1 MMQNNKKSPLP
12 LFRLTALAM
21 SLCAAQGSVYAMQA
35 LDEQDMRAVE
45 GQDGIMLDT
54 AYDSINIDRL
64 YWEDKVGMVD
74 GSDTALRAYAD
85 GVSITGNN
93 LGTTYKVNAGSDAA
107 TGKAGVDLSIVS
119 RYGTISAKEFKI
131 CDGAGNNCGDSP
143 GGLTVQS
150 PENAVLHFITKDGL
164 FSPTSLSSAEIS
176 LKRVNIFLSQ
186 MEDSNLPLSTKI
198 NQLILKD
205 FNFNFKGEGYM
216 YVDAAKGLILET
228 GTNGYVDL
236 NRVCIL
242 DATACAASGLV
253 LDSSNS
259 KPGLNIDF
267 VIKKDTGNTYDA
279 TTGTKGLIRVGA
291 SGNLKNASL
300 TFRGTDG
307 RSGSGNAMLGKAFA
321 AGNAT
326 TTADT
331 GSANIMGSTG
341 LAMRMKADFTNTGAN
356 PTTLELA
363 HGGSNAYG
371 LKFSNFTPLIT
382 TYNGSGQENTG
393 AGYFDSGNVYVNLAN
408 TKRMALPQ
416 NAVLNAAPFL
426 TAKLTKPD
434 DYQLLVSKAAT
445 DTTTPNPNAVIVA
458 VRDAEFQA
466 ISRKTSFI
474 ASSDLAQ
481 PNNAGGTWGLGLP
494 IYGLDANLAIYGT
507 KFTGTPYGGTAV
519 TNAQRLGFG
528 LGLSTKGINTTALAD
543 GSPAGS
549 KTTSILLIDGKK
561 YHNTAATDG
570 VRNAY
575 TSGAETDYNPINYYI
590 GLRNIDML
598 LSGYG
603 SIGLEQGKLNLYIP
617 QFMLSAAG
625 QVAVGYLPGS
635 QYKTLL
641 NGVAKYAPT
650 DSFLSNSDVLFGL
663 RLRMAGS
670 VDMTMVPGGAT
681 AATNFISFDGNLN
694 LTSGAVQIVEP
705 VDGSI
710 IGFDNITGKLGFTN
724 QIKIRSNNV
733 DFNTALTINPDATR
747 AGATEA
753 EKAAGVL
760 RIRDLNLYPA
770 TYTGSVPTGVGN
782 AQRLGEMVFTGG
794 KITSQFNITPH

>member
-1 MMQNNKKSPLP
+1 MLSDNKKNGHRPMM
-12 LFRLTALAM
+12 RMTVLAI
-21 SLCAAQGSVYAMQA
+21 SLCAVHSSVYAMQA
-35 LDEQDMRAVE
+35 MNEQELRAINA
-45 GQDGIMLDT
+45 QDGIMLDT
-54 AYDSINIDRL
+54 SYDSINIDRL

-150 PENAVLHFITKDGL
+150 HENAALHFITKDGL

-176 LKRVNIFLSQ
+176 LRRVNIFLSQ
-186 MEDSNLPLSTKI
+186 MEDSSLPLSTKI

-228 GTNGYVDL
+228 GANGYVDL

-242 DATACAASGLV
+242 DATACSASGLV
-253 LDSSNS
+253 LTPANS

-267 VIKKDTGNTYDA
+267 VIKANSGNTYDA

-291 SGNLKNASL
+291 SGKLKNASL

-307 RSGSGNAMLGKAFA
+307 LSGSGNAILGKAFA
-321 AGNAT
+321 AGNTT

-371 LKFSNFTPLIT
+371 LQLGNFTPLIT
-382 TYNGSGQENTG
+382 TYNSSGQENTG
-393 AGYFDSGNVYVNLAN
+393 AGHFDSGNVYVNLAN
-408 TKRMALPQ
+408 TKRMALPV
-416 NAVLNAAPFL
+416 NATLTGLPFL
-426 TAKLTKPD
+426 TGKLAKAE
-434 DYQLLVSKAAT
+434 DYNLLVHKAVS

-528 LGLSTKGINTTALAD
+528 FGLSTKGVNYDYSLSAAANAALGND
-543 GSPAGS
+543 GS

-561 YHNTAATDG
+561 YHKDTR
-570 VRNAY
+570 VAY
-575 TSGAETDYNPINYYI
+575 VSGPETDYNPINYYV

-598 LSGYG
+598 MSGYG
-603 SIGLEQGKLNLYIP
+603 SIGLEHGQLNLYMP
-617 QFMLSAAG
+617 EFMLAASG
-625 QVAVGYLPGS
+625 QLAVGYLPGS
-635 QYKTLL
+635 QYKTA
-641 NGVAKYAPT
+641 GKGYAPVNG
-650 DSFLSNSDVLFGL
+650 FISNADVLFGL

-670 VDMTMVPGGAT
+670 VDMTMVPGGNM

-694 LTSGAVQIVEP
+694 LTSGAIQIVEP
-705 VDGSI
+705 IDDSI
-710 IGFDNITGKLGFTN
+710 VGLDNITGKLGFSN
-724 QIKIRSNNV
+724 QIKINNGNV
-733 DFNTALTINPDATR
+733 DFNTALTINPN
-747 AGATEA
+747 
-753 EKAAGVL
+753 KQAADVF
-760 RIRDLNLYPA
+760 RIKDLNLYP
-770 TYTGSVPTGVGN
+770 TKLVSGN
-782 AQRLGEMVFTGG
+782 YEVQPAQRLGEIALTGG
-794 KITSQFNITPH
+794 MINSKFNITPH

>member
-1 MMQNNKKSPLP
+1 MLSDNKKNGHRPMM
-12 LFRLTALAM
+12 RMTVLAM
-21 SLCAAQGSVYAMQA
+21 SLCAVHSSVYAMQA
-35 LDEQDMRAVE
+35 MNEQELRAINA
-45 GQDGIMLDT
+45 QDGIIIDT
-54 AYDSINIDRL
+54 SYDSINIDRL

-93 LGTTYKVNAGSDAA
+93 LGTTYKVNAGSDTG

-119 RYGTISAKEFKI
+119 RYGTIAADAFKI
-131 CDGAGNNCGDSP
+131 CDNTGANCGQSP
-143 GGLTVQS
+143 FGLTVQS
-150 PENAVLHFITKDGL
+150 TKDAKLHFITKDGL

-176 LKRVNIFLSQ
+176 LKLVNIFLSQ
-186 MEDSNLPLSTKI
+186 MENLSAPTTTAI

-242 DATACAASGLV
+242 DAVSCAASGLV
-253 LDSSNS
+253 LTPANS

-267 VIKKDTGNTYDA
+267 VIKANSGNTYDA

-291 SGNLKNASL
+291 SGKLKNASL

-307 RSGSGNAMLGKAFA
+307 LSGSGNAILGKAFA
-321 AGNAT
+321 AGNTT

-341 LAMRMKADFTNTGAN
+341 LAMRMKADFTNTGTN

-371 LKFSNFTPLIT
+371 LQFGNFTPLIT
-382 TYNGSGQENTG
+382 TYNSSGQENTG
-393 AGYFDSGNVYVNLAN
+393 AGHFDSGNVYVNLAN
-408 TKRMALPQ
+408 TKRMALPV
-416 NAVLNAAPFL
+416 NTTLTGLPFL
-426 TAKLTKPD
+426 TGKLAKAE
-434 DYQLLVSKAAT
+434 DYNLLVHKAVS

-474 ASSDLAQ
+474 ASPDIAQ
-481 PNNAGGTWGLGLP
+481 PSNVGGTWGLGLP
-494 IYGLDANLAIYGT
+494 IYGLNANLAIYGT

-528 LGLSTKGINTTALAD
+528 LGLSTKGVNYDYSLSAAANAALGND
-543 GSPAGS
+543 GS

-561 YHNTAATDG
+561 YHKDTR
-570 VRNAY
+570 VAY
-575 TSGAETDYNPINYYI
+575 VSGPETDYNPINYYV

-598 LSGYG
+598 MSGYG
-603 SIGLEQGKLNLYIP
+603 SIGLEQGQLNLYMP
-617 QFMLSAAG
+617 EFMLAASG
-625 QVAVGYLPGS
+625 QLAVGYLPGS
-635 QYKTLL
+635 QYKTA
-641 NGVAKYAPT
+641 GKGYAPAT
-650 DSFLSNSDVLFGL
+650 GFISNTDVLFGL
-663 RLRMAGS
+663 RLRMGGS
-670 VDMTMVPGGAT
+670 VDMTMVPGGSTVAE
-681 AATNFISFDGNLN
+681 NFISFDGNLN

-705 VDGSI
+705 IDGSI
-710 IGFDNITGKLGFTN
+710 IGLDNITGRLGFSN
-724 QIKIRSNNV
+724 QIKIHDGNV
-733 DFNTALTINPDATR
+733 DFNTAFTVNPDRTATD
-747 AGATEA
+747 
-753 EKAAGVL
+753 VL

-770 TYTGSVPTGVGN
+770 TFTGNMPTGVGA
-782 AQRLGEMVFTGG
+782 AQRLGEIALTGG
-794 KITSQFNITPH
+794 LINSKFNITPH

>member
-1 MMQNNKKSPLP
+1 MSSDNKKNGHRPMM
-12 LFRLTALAM
+12 RMTVLAM
-21 SLCAAQGSVYAMQA
+21 SLCAAHSSVYAMQA
-35 LDEQDMRAVE
+35 MNEQELRAINA
-45 GQDGIMLDT
+45 QDGIMLDT
-54 AYDSINIDRL
+54 SYDSINIDRL
-64 YWEDKVGMVD
+64 YWEDKVSMVN

-131 CDGAGNNCGDSP
+131 CDGAGNNCGSSL

-150 PENAVLHFITKDGL
+150 TENATLHFITKDGL

-176 LKRVNIFLSQ
+176 LRRVNIFLSQ
-186 MEDSNLPLSTKI
+186 MEDSELPLSTKI

-279 TTGTKGLIRVGA
+279 KTGTKGLIRVGA
-291 SGNLKNASL
+291 SGHLKNASL

-307 RSGSGNAMLGKAFA
+307 RSGSGNAILGKAFA
-321 AGNAT
+321 AGNTT

-371 LKFSNFTPLIT
+371 LKFSNFTPLIA
-382 TYNGSGQENTG
+382 TYNSSGQENTG
-393 AGYFDSGNVYVNLAN
+393 AGHFDSGNVYVNLAN
-408 TKRMALPQ
+408 TKRMVLPQ

-481 PNNAGGTWGLGLP
+481 PNNDGGTWGLGLP

-507 KFTGTPYGGTAV
+507 KFTGTPYGETAV

-528 LGLSTKGINTTALAD
+528 LGLSTKGVNYDYSLSAAANAAVGND
-543 GSPAGS
+543 GS

-561 YHNTAATDG
+561 YHKDTR
-570 VRNAY
+570 VAY
-575 TSGAETDYNPINYYI
+575 VSGPETDYNPINYYV

-598 LSGYG
+598 MSGYG
-603 SIGLEQGKLNLYIP
+603 SIGLEHGQLNLYMP
-617 QFMLSAAG
+617 EFMLAASG
-625 QVAVGYLPGS
+625 QLAVGYLPGS
-635 QYKTLL
+635 QYKTA
-641 NGVAKYAPT
+641 GKGYAPVNG
-650 DSFLSNSDVLFGL
+650 FISNADVLFGL

-670 VDMTMVPGGAT
+670 VDMTMVPGKNT

-694 LTSGAVQIVEP
+694 LTSGAIQIVEP
-705 VDGSI
+705 IDGSI
-710 IGFDNITGKLGFTN
+710 VGLDNITGKLGFSN
-724 QIKIRSNNV
+724 QIKIHDGNV
-733 DFNTALTINPDATR
+733 DFNTAFTVNPDHTATD
-747 AGATEA
+747 
-753 EKAAGVL
+753 VL
-760 RIRDLNLYPA
+760 RIKDVNLYPA
-770 TYTGSVPTGVGN
+770 TYTGNVPTGVGA
-782 AQRLGEMVFTGG
+782 AQRLGEIALTGG
-794 KITSQFNITPH
+794 LINSKFNITPH

>member
-1 MMQNNKKSPLP
+1 MSSDNKKNGHRPMM
-12 LFRLTALAM
+12 RMTVLAM
-21 SLCAAQGSVYAMQA
+21 SLCAVHSSVYAMQA
-35 LDEQDMRAVE
+35 MNEQELRAINA
-45 GQDGIMLDT
+45 QDGIMLDT
-54 AYDSINIDRL
+54 SYDSINIDRL
-64 YWEDKVGMVD
+64 YWEDKVGMVN

-150 PENAVLHFITKDGL
+150 HENAALHFITKDGL

-176 LKRVNIFLSQ
+176 LRRVNIFLSQ
-186 MEDSNLPLSTKI
+186 MEDSRPLSTKI

-228 GTNGYVDL
+228 GANGYVDL

-242 DATACAASGLV
+242 DATACSASGLV

-267 VIKKDTGNTYDA
+267 VIKEDTGNTYDA
-279 TTGTKGLIRVGA
+279 ATGTKGLIRVGA

-307 RSGSGNAMLGKAFA
+307 LSGSGNAILGKAFA
-321 AGNAT
+321 AQNT
-326 TTADT
+326 TTTGDT
-331 GSANIMGSTG
+331 DSVNIMGSTG

-371 LKFSNFTPLIT
+371 LQFGNFTPLIT
-382 TYNGSGQENTG
+382 NYNSSGQENTG
-393 AGYFDSGNVYVNLAN
+393 AGHFDSGNVYVNLAN
-408 TKRMALPQ
+408 TKRMALPV
-416 NAVLNAAPFL
+416 NATLTGLPFL
-426 TAKLTKPD
+426 TGKLAKAE
-434 DYQLLVSKAAT
+434 DYNLLVHKAVS

-561 YHNTAATDG
+561 YHNTAATGG

-670 VDMTMVPGGAT
+670 VDMTMVPGGNT

-694 LTSGAVQIVEP
+694 LTSGAIQIVEP
-705 VDGSI
+705 IDDSI
-710 IGFDNITGKLGFTN
+710 VGLDNITGKLGFSN
-724 QIKIRSNNV
+724 QIKINNGNV
-733 DFNTALTINPDATR
+733 DFNTALTINPN
-747 AGATEA
+747 
-753 EKAAGVL
+753 KQAADVF
-760 RIRDLNLYPA
+760 RIKDLNFY
-770 TYTGSVPTGVGN
+770 PTGGS
-782 AQRLGEMVFTGG
+782 AQRLGEIALTGG
-794 KITSQFNITPH
+794 MLNSKFNITPH

>member
-1 MMQNNKKSPLP
+1 MLSDNKKNGHHPMM
-12 LFRLTALAM
+12 RMTVLAM
-21 SLCAAQGSVYAMQA
+21 SLCAVHSSVYAMQA
-35 LDEQDMRAVE
+35 MNEQELRAINA
-45 GQDGIMLDT
+45 QDGIMLDT
-54 AYDSINIDRL
+54 SYDSINIDRL

-74 GSDTALRAYAD
+74 GNDTALRAYAD

-150 PENAVLHFITKDGL
+150 HENATLHFITKDGL

-228 GTNGYVDL
+228 GANGYVDL

-279 TTGTKGLIRVGA
+279 TTGTNGLIRVGA
-291 SGNLKNASL
+291 SGHLKNASL

-307 RSGSGNAMLGKAFA
+307 RSGSGNAILGKAFA
-321 AGNAT
+321 AGNTT

-371 LKFSNFTPLIT
+371 LQFSNFTPLIT

-393 AGYFDSGNVYVNLAN
+393 AGHFDSGNVYVNLAN

-445 DTTTPNPNAVIVA
+445 ETTTPNPNAVIVA

-474 ASSDLAQ
+474 ASSDLTQ

-494 IYGLDANLAIYGT
+494 IYGLDANIAIYGT

-528 LGLSTKGINTTALAD
+528 LGLSTKGINYDYSLNAAANAALGND
-543 GSPAGS
+543 GS

-561 YHNTAATDG
+561 YHKDTR
-570 VRNAY
+570 VAY
-575 TSGAETDYNPINYYI
+575 VSGAETDYNPINYYV

-598 LSGYG
+598 MSGYG
-603 SIGLEQGKLNLYIP
+603 SIGLENGQLNLYIP
-617 QFMLSAAG
+617 EFMLAASG
-625 QVAVGYLPGS
+625 QLAVGYLPGS
-635 QYKTLL
+635 QYKTA
-641 NGVAKYAPT
+641 GKGYAPT
-650 DSFLSNSDVLFGL
+650 TGFISNADVLFGL
-663 RLRMAGS
+663 RLRMGGS
-670 VDMTMVPGGAT
+670 VDMTMVPGGNA

-694 LTSGAVQIVEP
+694 LTSGAIQIVEP

-710 IGFDNITGKLGFTN
+710 VGLDNITGKLGFSN
-724 QIKIRSNNV
+724 QIKIHDGNV
-733 DFNTALTINPDATR
+733 DFNTAFTVNPDHTATD
-747 AGATEA
+747 
-753 EKAAGVL
+753 VL
-760 RIRDLNLYPA
+760 RIKDVNLYPA
-770 TYTGSVPTGVGN
+770 TYTGNVPTGVGA
-782 AQRLGEMVFTGG
+782 AQRLGEIALTGG
-794 KITSQFNITPH
+794 LINSKFNITPH

>member
-1 MMQNNKKSPLP
+1 MLSDNKKNGHRPMM
-12 LFRLTALAM
+12 RMTVLAM
-21 SLCAAQGSVYAMQA
+21 SLCAVHSSVYAMQA
-35 LDEQDMRAVE
+35 MNEQELRAINA
-45 GQDGIMLDT
+45 QDGIILDT
-54 AYDSINIDRL
+54 SYDSINIDRL

-107 TGKAGVDLSIVS
+107 TGKAGLDLSIVS

-131 CDGAGNNCGDSP
+131 CDGAGNNCGQSP
-143 GGLTVQS
+143 GSLTVQS
-150 PENAVLHFITKDGL
+150 QENATLHFITKDGL

-176 LKRVNIFLSQ
+176 LRRVNIFLSQ
-186 MEDSNLPLSTKI
+186 MEDSSLPLSTKI

-228 GTNGYVDL
+228 GANGYVDL

-291 SGNLKNASL
+291 SGHLKNASL

-307 RSGSGNAMLGKAFA
+307 RSGSGNAILGKAFA
-321 AGNAT
+321 AQNTT

-331 GSANIMGSTG
+331 DSVNIMGSTG
-341 LAMRMKADFTNTGAN
+341 LAMRMKADFTNTGTN

-363 HGGSNAYG
+363 HGGNNAYG
-371 LKFSNFTPLIT
+371 LQFSNFSPLIT
-382 TYNGSGQENTG
+382 TYNGSNQENTA
-393 AGYFDSGNVYVNLAN
+393 AGGFDSGNVYINLAN
-408 TKRMALPQ
+408 TKRMALPV
-416 NAVLNAAPFL
+416 NTTLTNLPFL
-426 TAKLTKPD
+426 TGTLATD
-434 DYQLLVSKAAT
+434 NDYNLLVSKAES
-445 DTTTPNPNAVIVA
+445 DTTTPNPNSLIIA

-474 ASSDLAQ
+474 ASPDIAQ
-481 PNNAGGTWGLGLP
+481 PSNVGGTWGLGLP
-494 IYGLDANLAIYGT
+494 IYGLNANLAIYGT
-507 KFTGTPYGGTAV
+507 TFSGTPYGGAAV
-519 TNAQRLGFG
+519 TNSQRLGFG

-561 YHNTAATDG
+561 YHNTAATGG

-575 TSGAETDYNPINYYI
+575 TSGAETSGAETDYNPINY
-590 GLRNIDML
+590 
-598 LSGYG
+598 
-603 SIGLEQGKLNLYIP
+603 
-617 QFMLSAAG
+617 
-625 QVAVGYLPGS
+625 
-635 QYKTLL
+635 
-641 NGVAKYAPT
+641 
-650 DSFLSNSDVLFGL
+650 
-663 RLRMAGS
+663 
-670 VDMTMVPGGAT
+670 
-681 AATNFISFDGNLN
+681 
-694 LTSGAVQIVEP
+694 
-705 VDGSI
+705 
-710 IGFDNITGKLGFTN
+710 
-724 QIKIRSNNV
+724 
-733 DFNTALTINPDATR
+733 
-747 AGATEA
+747 
-753 EKAAGVL
+753 
-760 RIRDLNLYPA
+760 
-770 TYTGSVPTGVGN
+770 
-782 AQRLGEMVFTGG
+782 
-794 KITSQFNITPH
+794 

>member
-1 MMQNNKKSPLP
+1 MSSDNKKNGHRPMM
-12 LFRLTALAM
+12 RMTVLAM
-21 SLCAAQGSVYAMQA
+21 SLCAAHSSVYAMQA
-35 LDEQDMRAVE
+35 MNEQELRAINA
-45 GQDGIMLDT
+45 QDGIMLDT
-54 AYDSINIDRL
+54 SYDSINIDRL
-64 YWEDKVGMVD
+64 YWEDKVGMVN

-131 CDGAGNNCGDSP
+131 CDGAGDNCGDSP

-150 PENAVLHFITKDGL
+150 HENATLHFITKDGL

-228 GTNGYVDL
+228 GANGYVDL

-291 SGNLKNASL
+291 SGHLKNASL

-307 RSGSGNAMLGKAFA
+307 RSGSGNAILGKAFA
-321 AGNAT
+321 AGNTT

-371 LKFSNFTPLIT
+371 LKFSNFTPLIA
-382 TYNGSGQENTG
+382 TYNSSGQENTG
-393 AGYFDSGNVYVNLAN
+393 AGHFDSGNVYVNLAN

-528 LGLSTKGINTTALAD
+528 LGLSTKGVSAD
-543 GSPAGS
+543 GS

-561 YHNTAATDG
+561 YHNSASTNG
-570 VRNAY
+570 VRDAY
-575 TSGAETDYNPINYYI
+575 VSGSETDYNPINYYV

-598 LSGYG
+598 MSGYG
-603 SIGLEQGKLNLYIP
+603 SIGLENGQLNLYMP
-617 QFMLSAAG
+617 EFMLAASG
-625 QVAVGYLPGS
+625 QLAVGYLPGS
-635 QYKTLL
+635 QYKTA
-641 NGVAKYAPT
+641 GKGYAPVNG
-650 DSFLSNSDVLFGL
+650 FISNADVLFGL

-670 VDMTMVPGGAT
+670 VDMTMVPGGNT

-694 LTSGAVQIVEP
+694 LTSGAIQIVEP
-705 VDGSI
+705 IDGSI
-710 IGFDNITGKLGFTN
+710 VGLDNITGKLGFSN
-724 QIKIRSNNV
+724 QIKINNGNV
-733 DFNTALTINPDATR
+733 DFNTALTINPN
-747 AGATEA
+747 
-753 EKAAGVL
+753 KQAADVF
-760 RIRDLNLYPA
+760 RIKDLNFY
-770 TYTGSVPTGVGN
+770 PTGGS
-782 AQRLGEMVFTGG
+782 AQRLGEIALTGG
-794 KITSQFNITPH
+794 MLNSKFNITPH

>member
-1 MMQNNKKSPLP
+1 MSSDNKKNGHRPMM
-12 LFRLTALAM
+12 RMTVLAM
-21 SLCAAQGSVYAMQA
+21 SLCAVHSSVYAMQA
-35 LDEQDMRAVE
+35 MNEQELRAINA
-45 GQDGIMLDT
+45 QDGIMLDT
-54 AYDSINIDRL
+54 SYDSINIDRL
-64 YWEDKVGMVD
+64 YWEDKVGMVN

-93 LGTTYKVNAGSDAA
+93 LGTTYKVNAGSDTA

-119 RYGTISAKEFKI
+119 RYGTIAADAFKI
-131 CDGAGNNCGDSP
+131 CDNTGANCGQSP
-143 GGLTVQS
+143 FGLTVQS
-150 PENAVLHFITKDGL
+150 TKDAKLHFITQDGL

-176 LKRVNIFLSQ
+176 LKGVNIFLSQ
-186 MEDSNLPLSTKI
+186 MENLSAPTTTAI

-242 DATACAASGLV
+242 DAVSCAASGLV
-253 LDSSNS
+253 LTPANS

-267 VIKKDTGNTYDA
+267 VIKANSGNTYDA

-291 SGNLKNASL
+291 SGKLKNASL

-307 RSGSGNAMLGKAFA
+307 LSGSGNAILGKAFA
-321 AGNAT
+321 AGNTT

-371 LKFSNFTPLIT
+371 LQLGNFTSLIT

-393 AGYFDSGNVYVNLAN
+393 AGHFDSGNVYVNLAN
-408 TKRMALPQ
+408 TKRMALPV
-416 NAVLNAAPFL
+416 NTTLTGLPFL
-426 TAKLTKPD
+426 TGKLAKAE
-434 DYQLLVSKAAT
+434 DYNLLVHKAVS

-474 ASSDLAQ
+474 ASPDIAQ
-481 PNNAGGTWGLGLP
+481 PSNLGGTWGLGLP

-507 KFTGTPYGGTAV
+507 TFSGTPYGGTTL
-519 TNAQRLGFG
+519 TNPSQRLGFG
-528 LGLSTKGINTTALAD
+528 LGLSTKGVSAD
-543 GSPAGS
+543 GS

-561 YHNTAATDG
+561 YHNSASTNG
-570 VRNAY
+570 VRDAY
-575 TSGAETDYNPINYYI
+575 VSGSETDYNPINYYI

-598 LSGYG
+598 MSGYG
-603 SIGLEQGKLNLYIP
+603 SIGLENGQLNLSIP
-617 QFMLSAAG
+617 EFMLAASG
-625 QVAVGYLPGS
+625 QLAVGYLPGS
-635 QYKTLL
+635 QYKTA
-641 NGVAKYAPT
+641 GKGYAP
-650 DSFLSNSDVLFGL
+650 SNGFISNADVLFGL
-663 RLRMAGS
+663 RLRMGGS
-670 VDMTMVPGGAT
+670 VDMTMVPGGNT

-705 VDGSI
+705 IDGSI
-710 IGFDNITGKLGFTN
+710 VGFDNITGKLGFSN
-724 QIKIRSNNV
+724 QIKINNGNV
-733 DFNTALTINPDATR
+733 DFNTALTVNPN
-747 AGATEA
+747 
-753 EKAAGVL
+753 KQAADVF
-760 RIRDLNLYPA
+760 RIKDLNFY
-770 TYTGSVPTGVGN
+770 PTGGA
-782 AQRLGEMVFTGG
+782 AQRLGEMALTGG
-794 KITSQFNITPH
+794 MLNSKFNITPH

>member
-1 MMQNNKKSPLP
+1 MLSDNKKNGHRPMM
-12 LFRLTALAM
+12 RMTVLAM
-21 SLCAAQGSVYAMQA
+21 SLCAVHSSVYAMQA
-35 LDEQDMRAVE
+35 MNEQELRAINA
-45 GQDGIMLDT
+45 QDGIMLDT
-54 AYDSINIDRL
+54 SYDSINIDRL
-64 YWEDKVGMVD
+64 YWEDKVGMVN

-131 CDGAGNNCGDSP
+131 CDGAGNNCGQSP

-150 PENAVLHFITKDGL
+150 QENATLHFITKDGL

-186 MEDSNLPLSTKI
+186 MENLSAPTTTAI

-205 FNFNFKGEGYM
+205 FNFNFSGQGYM

-228 GTNGYVDL
+228 GANGYVDL

-259 KPGLNIDF
+259 KPCLNIDF
-267 VIKKDTGNTYDA
+267 LIKKDTGNTYDA
-279 TTGTKGLIRVGA
+279 TTGTKGLIRVGT
-291 SGNLKNASL
+291 SGQLKNASL

-307 RSGSGNAMLGKAFA
+307 RSGSGNAILGKAFA
-321 AGNAT
+321 AQNTT

-331 GSANIMGSTG
+331 DSVNIMGSTG
-341 LAMRMKADFTNTGAN
+341 LAMRMQADFTNTGTN

-363 HGGSNAYG
+363 HGGNNAYG
-371 LKFSNFTPLIT
+371 LQFSNFTPLIT
-382 TYNGSGQENTG
+382 TYDSSNRENTG
-393 AGYFDSGNVYVNLAN
+393 AGHFDSGSVYLNLAN
-408 TKRMALPQ
+408 TKRMALPV
-416 NAVLNAAPFL
+416 NTTLAPT
-426 TAKLTKPD
+426 TAPPTGRLATPD
-434 DYQLLVSKAAT
+434 DYKLLVSQPAT
-445 DTTTPNPNAVIVA
+445 GTAPNPNALIIA

-474 ASSDLAQ
+474 ASPDIAQ
-481 PNNAGGTWGLGLP
+481 PSNLGGTWGLGLP

-507 KFTGTPYGGTAV
+507 TFSGTPYGGTAL
-519 TNAQRLGFG
+519 TNPSQRLGFG
-528 LGLSTKGINTTALAD
+528 LGLSTKGV
-543 GSPAGS
+543 SPDGS

-561 YHNTAATDG
+561 YHNSASTNG
-570 VRNAY
+570 VRDAY
-575 TSGAETDYNPINYYI
+575 VSGSETDYNPINYYI

-598 LSGYG
+598 MSGYG
-603 SIGLEQGKLNLYIP
+603 SIGLENGQLNLSIP
-617 QFMLSAAG
+617 EFMLAAAG

-641 NGVAKYAPT
+641 NGAKYAPT
-650 DSFLSNSDVLFGL
+650 NSFLSNSDVLFGL
-663 RLRMAGS
+663 RLRMGGS
-670 VDMTMVPGGAT
+670 VDMTMVPGGNT

-710 IGFDNITGKLGFTN
+710 VGLDNITGKLGFSN
-724 QIKIRSNNV
+724 QIKINNGNV
-733 DFNTALTINPDATR
+733 DFNTALTINPN
-747 AGATEA
+747 
-753 EKAAGVL
+753 KQAADVF
-760 RIRDLNLYPA
+760 RIRDLNFY
-770 TYTGSVPTGVGN
+770 PTGGT
-782 AQRLGEMVFTGG
+782 AQRLGEMALTGG
-794 KITSQFNITPH
+794 MLNSKFNITPH

>member
-1 MMQNNKKSPLP
+1 MKNNKNRQLP
-12 LFRLTALAM
+12 VFRLTALAM
-21 SLCAAQGSVYAMQA
+21 SLCAAQSSVYAMQA
-35 LDEQDMRAVE
+35 LNENDMRSID
-45 GQDGIMLDT
+45 GQDGLMLDT
-54 AYDSINIDRL
+54 SYDRIDIDRL
-64 YWEDKVGMVD
+64 YWEDKAGLAN
-74 GSDTALRAYAD
+74 GTDTALRAYAD
-85 GVSITGNN
+85 GIAITGSN
-93 LGTTYKVNAGSDAA
+93 LGTTYKINAGSDTG

-119 RYGTISAKEFKI
+119 RYGTITADAFKI
-131 CDGAGNNCGDSP
+131 CDAEGNNCGQSP
-143 GGLTVQS
+143 FGLTVQS
-150 PENAVLHFITKDGL
+150 TKDAKLHFITQDGL

-186 MEDSNLPLSTKI
+186 MENLSAPTTTAI

-205 FNFNFKGEGYM
+205 FNFNFSGQGYM

-228 GTNGYVDL
+228 GANGYVDL

-291 SGNLKNASL
+291 SGQLKNASL

-307 RSGSGNAMLGKAFA
+307 RSGSGNAILGKAFTA
-321 AGNAT
+321 ANTT

-341 LAMRMKADFTNTGAN
+341 LAMRMQADFTNTGTN

-363 HGGSNAYG
+363 HGGNNAYG
-371 LKFSNFTPLIT
+371 LQFSNFTPLIT
-382 TYNGSGQENTG
+382 TYDSSNRENTG
-393 AGYFDSGNVYVNLAN
+393 AGHFDSGSVYLNLAN
-408 TKRMALPQ
+408 TKRMALPV
-416 NAVLNAAPFL
+416 NTTLAPT
-426 TAKLTKPD
+426 TAPPTGRLATPD
-434 DYQLLVSKAAT
+434 DYKLLVSQPAT
-445 DTTTPNPNAVIVA
+445 GTAPNPNALIIA
-458 VRDAEFQA
+458 VRDAEIQA

-474 ASSDLAQ
+474 ASPDIAQ
-481 PNNAGGTWGLGLP
+481 PSNLGGTWGLGLP

-507 KFTGTPYGGTAV
+507 TFSGTPYGGTAL
-519 TNAQRLGFG
+519 TNPSQRLGFG
-528 LGLSTKGINTTALAD
+528 LGLSTKGVSAD
-543 GSPAGS
+543 GS

-561 YHNTAATDG
+561 YHNSASTNG
-570 VRNAY
+570 VRDAY
-575 TSGAETDYNPINYYI
+575 VSGSETDYNPINYYI

-598 LSGYG
+598 MSGYG
-603 SIGLEQGKLNLYIP
+603 SIGLENGQLNLSIP
-617 QFMLSAAG
+617 EFMLAAAG

-641 NGVAKYAPT
+641 NGAKYAPT
-650 DSFLSNSDVLFGL
+650 NSFLSNSDVLFGL
-663 RLRMAGS
+663 RLRMGGS
-670 VDMTMVPGGAT
+670 VDMTMVPGGNT

-710 IGFDNITGKLGFTN
+710 VGLDNITGKLGFSN
-724 QIKIRSNNV
+724 QIKINNGNV
-733 DFNTALTINPDATR
+733 DFNTALTINPN
-747 AGATEA
+747 
-753 EKAAGVL
+753 KQAADVF
-760 RIRDLNLYPA
+760 RIRDLNFY
-770 TYTGSVPTGVGN
+770 PTGGT
-782 AQRLGEMVFTGG
+782 AQRLGEMALTGG
-794 KITSQFNITPH
+794 MLNSKFNITPH

>member
-1 MMQNNKKSPLP
+1 MLSDNKKNGHRPMM
-12 LFRLTALAM
+12 RMTVLAM
-21 SLCAAQGSVYAMQA
+21 SLCAVHSSVYAMQA
-35 LDEQDMRAVE
+35 MNEQELRAINA
-45 GQDGIMLDT
+45 QDGIIIDT
-54 AYDSINIDRL
+54 SYDSINIDRL

-93 LGTTYKVNAGSDAA
+93 LGTTYKVNVGSDAA

-279 TTGTKGLIRVGA
+279 TTGTKGLIRVGV

-307 RSGSGNAMLGKAFA
+307 RSGSGNAILGKAFA
-321 AGNAT
+321 AGNTT

-528 LGLSTKGINTTALAD
+528 LGLSTKGVNYDYSLSAAANAALGND
-543 GSPAGS
+543 GS

-561 YHNTAATDG
+561 YHKDTR
-570 VRNAY
+570 VAY
-575 TSGAETDYNPINYYI
+575 VSGPETDYNPINYYV

-598 LSGYG
+598 MSGYG
-603 SIGLEQGKLNLYIP
+603 SIGLEHGQLNLYMP
-617 QFMLSAAG
+617 EFMLAASG
-625 QVAVGYLPGS
+625 QLAVGYLPGS
-635 QYKTLL
+635 QYKTA
-641 NGVAKYAPT
+641 GKGYAPVNG
-650 DSFLSNSDVLFGL
+650 FISNADVLFGL

-670 VDMTMVPGGAT
+670 VDMTMVPGGNT

-694 LTSGAVQIVEP
+694 LTSGAIQIVEP
-705 VDGSI
+705 IDDSI
-710 IGFDNITGKLGFTN
+710 VGLDNITGKLGFSN
-724 QIKIRSNNV
+724 QIKINNGNV
-733 DFNTALTINPDATR
+733 DFNTALTINPN
-747 AGATEA
+747 
-753 EKAAGVL
+753 KQAADVF
-760 RIRDLNLYPA
+760 RIKDLNLYP
-770 TYTGSVPTGVGN
+770 TKLVSGN
-782 AQRLGEMVFTGG
+782 YEVQPAQRLGEIALTGG
-794 KITSQFNITPH
+794 MINSKFNITPH

>member
-1 MMQNNKKSPLP
+1 MMQNNKNRQLP
-12 LFRLTALAM
+12 IFRLTVLAM
-21 SLCAAQGSVYAMQA
+21 SLCAVQSSVYALQA

-54 AYDSINIDRL
+54 AYDSLNIDRL
-64 YWEDKVGMVD
+64 YWEDKAGLAN
-74 GSDTALRAYAD
+74 GTDTALRAYAD
-85 GVSITGNN
+85 GIAITGSN
-93 LGTTYKVNAGSDAA
+93 LGTTYKVNAGTDTG
-107 TGKAGVDLSIVS
+107 TGKAGLDLSIAL
-119 RYGTISAKEFKI
+119 RYGTIAAKEFKI
-131 CDGAGNNCGDSP
+131 CDGAGNNCGQSP

-150 PENAVLHFITKDGL
+150 QENAMLHFITKDGL

-186 MEDSNLPLSTKI
+186 MENLSAPTTTTI

-205 FNFNFKGEGYM
+205 FNFNFNGQGYM
-216 YVDAAKGLILET
+216 YVDAAKGLVLET
-228 GTNGYVDL
+228 GATGYADL

-242 DATACAASGLV
+242 SATACAASGLV
-253 LDSSNS
+253 LTPANS

-267 VIKKDTGNTYDA
+267 VIKGNSGNTYDA
-279 TTGTKGLIRVGA
+279 YTGSKGLIRVGA
-291 SGNLKNASL
+291 SGHLINASL

-307 RSGSGNAMLGKAFA
+307 RGATSGETILGKAYLA
-321 AGNAT
+321 SNTGT
-326 TTADT
+326 TPDGA
-331 GSANIMGSTG
+331 SILGSTG
-341 LAMRMKADFTNTGAN
+341 LAMRMKAGFTNTGSN

-363 HGGSNAYG
+363 HGGDNAYG
-371 LKFSNFTPLIT
+371 LQFSNFSPLIT
-382 TYNGSGQENTG
+382 TYNGSNQENTA
-393 AGYFDSGNVYVNLAN
+393 AGGFDSGNVYLNLAN
-408 TKRMALPQ
+408 TKRMALPE
-416 NAVLNAAPFL
+416 NTNLTSLPFL
-426 TAKLTKPD
+426 TGKLATAN
-434 DYQLLVSKAAT
+434 DYNLLVSQAADGT
-445 DTTTPNPNAVIVA
+445 APNPNSLIVA

-474 ASSDLAQ
+474 ASPDITQ
-481 PNNAGGTWGLGLP
+481 PSNVDGTWGLGLP
-494 IYGLDANLAIYGT
+494 IYGLNANLAIYGT
-507 KFTGTPYGGTAV
+507 TFTGTPYGGTAV
-519 TNAQRLGFG
+519 ANSQRLGFG
-528 LGLSTKGINTTALAD
+528 LGLSTQGINKVALAD

-561 YHNTAATDG
+561 YHNSASTGG

-575 TSGAETDYNPINYYI
+575 VSGSETDYNPINYYL
-590 GLRNIDML
+590 GVRNIDML

-603 SIGLEQGKLNLYIP
+603 SIGFEQGKLNLNIP

-650 DSFLSNSDVLFGL
+650 NSFLSNSDVLFGL
-663 RLRMAGS
+663 RLRMGGS
-670 VDMTMVPGGAT
+670 VDMTMVPGDAT
-681 AATNFISFDGNLN
+681 DVTKNYISFDGNLN

-710 IGFDNITGKLGFTN
+710 LGFDNITGKLGFTN
-724 QIKIRSNNV
+724 QIKVRSNNV
-733 DFNTALTINPDATR
+733 DFNTALTINP
-747 AGATEA
+747 
-753 EKAAGVL
+753 EKNAAGVL

-770 TYTGSVPTGVGN
+770 TLTSGVPTGVGN

-794 KITSQFNITPH
+794 KITSQFNIAPH

>member
-1 MMQNNKKSPLP
+1 MLSDNKKNGHRPMM
-12 LFRLTALAM
+12 RMTVLAM
-21 SLCAAQGSVYAMQA
+21 SLCAVHSSVYAMQA
-35 LDEQDMRAVE
+35 MNEQELRAINA
-45 GQDGIMLDT
+45 QDGIIIDT
-54 AYDSINIDRL
+54 SYDSINIDRL

-93 LGTTYKVNAGSDAA
+93 LGTTYKVNVGSDAA

-279 TTGTKGLIRVGA
+279 TTGTKGLIRVGV

-321 AGNAT
+321 AGNTT

-528 LGLSTKGINTTALAD
+528 LGLSTKGVNYDYSLSAAANAALGND
-543 GSPAGS
+543 GS

-561 YHNTAATDG
+561 YHKDTR
-570 VRNAY
+570 VAY
-575 TSGAETDYNPINYYI
+575 VSGPETDYNPINYYV

-598 LSGYG
+598 MSGYG
-603 SIGLEQGKLNLYIP
+603 SIGLEHGQLNLYMP
-617 QFMLSAAG
+617 EFMLAASG
-625 QVAVGYLPGS
+625 QLAVGYLPGS
-635 QYKTLL
+635 QYKTA
-641 NGVAKYAPT
+641 GKGYAPVNG
-650 DSFLSNSDVLFGL
+650 FISNADVLFGL

-670 VDMTMVPGGAT
+670 VDMTMVPGGNT

-694 LTSGAVQIVEP
+694 LTSGAIQIVEP
-705 VDGSI
+705 IDDSI
-710 IGFDNITGKLGFTN
+710 VGLDNITGKLGFSN
-724 QIKIRSNNV
+724 QIKINNGNV
-733 DFNTALTINPDATR
+733 DFNTALTINPN
-747 AGATEA
+747 
-753 EKAAGVL
+753 KQAADVF
-760 RIRDLNLYPA
+760 RIKDLNLYP
-770 TYTGSVPTGVGN
+770 TKLVSGN
-782 AQRLGEMVFTGG
+782 YEVQPAQRLGEIALTGG
-794 KITSQFNITPH
+794 MINSKFNITPH

>member
-1 MMQNNKKSPLP
+1 MLSDNKKNGHHPMM
-12 LFRLTALAM
+12 RMTVLAM
-21 SLCAAQGSVYAMQA
+21 SLCAVHSSVYAMQA
-35 LDEQDMRAVE
+35 MNEQELRAINA
-45 GQDGIMLDT
+45 QDGIILDT
-54 AYDSINIDRL
+54 SYDSINIDRL

-85 GVSITGNN
+85 GVSITKNSPTDHI
-93 LGTTYKVNAGSDAA
+93 GTTYKINAGSDTG

-119 RYGTISAKEFKI
+119 RYGTIAADAFKI
-131 CDGAGNNCGDSP
+131 CDNTGANCGQSP
-143 GGLTVQS
+143 FGLTVQS
-150 PENAVLHFITKDGL
+150 TKDAKLHFITKDGL

-176 LKRVNIFLSQ
+176 LKLVNIFLSQ
-186 MEDSNLPLSTKI
+186 MENLSAPTTTAI

-228 GTNGYVDL
+228 GANGYVDL

-242 DATACAASGLV
+242 DAVSCAASGLV
-253 LDSSNS
+253 LTPANS

-267 VIKKDTGNTYDA
+267 VIKANSGNTYDA

-291 SGNLKNASL
+291 SGKLKNASL

-307 RSGSGNAMLGKAFA
+307 LSGSGNAILGKAFA
-321 AGNAT
+321 AQNTT

-371 LKFSNFTPLIT
+371 LQFGNFTSLIT

-393 AGYFDSGNVYVNLAN
+393 AGHFDSGNVYVNLAN
-408 TKRMALPQ
+408 TKRMALSV
-416 NAVLNAAPFL
+416 NTTLAPT
-426 TAKLTKPD
+426 TAPPTGRLATPD
-434 DYQLLVSKAAT
+434 DYKLLVSQPAT
-445 DTTTPNPNAVIVA
+445 GTAPNPNALIIA

-474 ASSDLAQ
+474 ASPDIAQ
-481 PNNAGGTWGLGLP
+481 PSNLGGTWGLGLP

-507 KFTGTPYGGTAV
+507 TFSGTPQGEAAV

-528 LGLSTKGINTTALAD
+528 FGLSTKGVSAD
-543 GSPAGS
+543 GS

-561 YHNTAATDG
+561 YHKSASTNG
-570 VRNAY
+570 VRDAY
-575 TSGAETDYNPINYYI
+575 VSGPETDYNPINYYV

-598 LSGYG
+598 MSGYG
-603 SIGLEQGKLNLYIP
+603 SIGLEHGQLNLYIP
-617 QFMLSAAG
+617 EFMLAASG
-625 QVAVGYLPGS
+625 QLAVGYLPGS
-635 QYKTLL
+635 QYKTA
-641 NGVAKYAPT
+641 GKGYAPVNG
-650 DSFLSNSDVLFGL
+650 FISNADVLFGL

-670 VDMTMVPGGAT
+670 VDMTMVPGGNT

-694 LTSGAVQIVEP
+694 LTSGAIQIVEP
-705 VDGSI
+705 IDDSI
-710 IGFDNITGKLGFTN
+710 VGLDNITGKLGFSN
-724 QIKIRSNNV
+724 QIKINNGNV
-733 DFNTALTINPDATR
+733 DFNTALTINPN
-747 AGATEA
+747 
-753 EKAAGVL
+753 KQAADVF
-760 RIRDLNLYPA
+760 RIKDLNFY
-770 TYTGSVPTGVGN
+770 PTGGS
-782 AQRLGEMVFTGG
+782 AQRLGEIALTGG
-794 KITSQFNITPH
+794 MINSKFNITPHQSGIGEK

>member
-1 MMQNNKKSPLP
+1 MSSDNKKNGHRPMM
-12 LFRLTALAM
+12 RMTVLAM
-21 SLCAAQGSVYAMQA
+21 SLCAVHSSVYAMQA
-35 LDEQDMRAVE
+35 MNEQELRAINA
-45 GQDGIMLDT
+45 QDGIMLDT
-54 AYDSINIDRL
+54 SYDSINIDRL
-64 YWEDKVGMVD
+64 YWEDKVGMVN

-150 PENAVLHFITKDGL
+150 HENAALHFITKDGL

-176 LKRVNIFLSQ
+176 LRRVNIFLSQ
-186 MEDSNLPLSTKI
+186 MEDSRPLSTKI

-228 GTNGYVDL
+228 GANGYVDL

-242 DATACAASGLV
+242 DATACSASGLV

-267 VIKKDTGNTYDA
+267 VIKEDTGNTYDA
-279 TTGTKGLIRVGA
+279 ATGTKGLIRVGA

-307 RSGSGNAMLGKAFA
+307 LSGSGNAILGKAFA
-321 AGNAT
+321 AQNT
-326 TTADT
+326 TTTGDT
-331 GSANIMGSTG
+331 DSVNIMGSTG

-371 LKFSNFTPLIT
+371 LQFGNFTPLIT
-382 TYNGSGQENTG
+382 NYNSSGQENTG
-393 AGYFDSGNVYVNLAN
+393 AGHFDSGNVYVNLAN
-408 TKRMALPQ
+408 TKRMALPV
-416 NAVLNAAPFL
+416 NATLTGLPFL
-426 TAKLTKPD
+426 TGKLAKAE
-434 DYQLLVSKAAT
+434 DYNLLVHKAVS

-528 LGLSTKGINTTALAD
+528 FGLSTKGVNYDYSLSAAANAALGND
-543 GSPAGS
+543 GS

-561 YHNTAATDG
+561 YHKDTR
-570 VRNAY
+570 VAY
-575 TSGAETDYNPINYYI
+575 VSGPETDYNPINYYV

-598 LSGYG
+598 MSGYG
-603 SIGLEQGKLNLYIP
+603 SIGLEHGQLNLYMP
-617 QFMLSAAG
+617 EFMLSAAG

-670 VDMTMVPGGAT
+670 VDMTMVPGGNT

-694 LTSGAVQIVEP
+694 LTSGAIQIVEP
-705 VDGSI
+705 IDDSI
-710 IGFDNITGKLGFTN
+710 VGLDNITGKLGFSN
-724 QIKIRSNNV
+724 QIKINNGNV
-733 DFNTALTINPDATR
+733 DFNTALTINPN
-747 AGATEA
+747 
-753 EKAAGVL
+753 KQAADVF
-760 RIRDLNLYPA
+760 RIKDLNLYP
-770 TYTGSVPTGVGN
+770 TKLVSGN
-782 AQRLGEMVFTGG
+782 YEVQPAQRLGEIALTGG
-794 KITSQFNITPH
+794 MLNSKFNITPH

>member
-1 MMQNNKKSPLP
+1 MSSDNKKNGHRPMM
-12 LFRLTALAM
+12 RMTVLAV
-21 SLCAAQGSVYAMQA
+21 SLCAVHSSVYAMQA
-35 LDEQDMRAVE
+35 MNEQELRAINA
-45 GQDGIMLDT
+45 QDGIILDT
-54 AYDSINIDRL
+54 SYDSINIDRL

-93 LGTTYKVNAGSDAA
+93 LGTTYKVNAGSDTA

-119 RYGTISAKEFKI
+119 RYGTIAADAFKI
-131 CDGAGNNCGDSP
+131 CDNTGANCGQSP
-143 GGLTVQS
+143 FGLTVQS
-150 PENAVLHFITKDGL
+150 TKDAKLHFITQDGL

-176 LKRVNIFLSQ
+176 LKGVNIFLSQ
-186 MEDSNLPLSTKI
+186 MENLSAPTTTAI

-242 DATACAASGLV
+242 DAVSCAASGLV
-253 LDSSNS
+253 LTPANS

-267 VIKKDTGNTYDA
+267 VIKANSGNTYDA

-291 SGNLKNASL
+291 SGKLKNASL

-307 RSGSGNAMLGKAFA
+307 LSGSGNAILGKAFA
-321 AGNAT
+321 AQNTT

-371 LKFSNFTPLIT
+371 LQLGNLTPLIT
-382 TYNGSGQENTG
+382 TYNSSGQENTG
-393 AGYFDSGNVYVNLAN
+393 AGHFDSGSVYLNLAN
-408 TKRMALPQ
+408 TKRMALPV
-416 NAVLNAAPFL
+416 NTTLAPT
-426 TAKLTKPD
+426 TAPPTGRLATPD
-434 DYQLLVSKAAT
+434 DYKLLVSQPAT
-445 DTTTPNPNAVIVA
+445 GTAPNPNALIIA

-474 ASSDLAQ
+474 ASPDIAQ
-481 PNNAGGTWGLGLP
+481 PSNLGGTWGLGLP

-507 KFTGTPYGGTAV
+507 TFSGTPYGGTAL
-519 TNAQRLGFG
+519 TNPSQRLGFG
-528 LGLSTKGINTTALAD
+528 FGLSTKGVSAD
-543 GSPAGS
+543 GS

-561 YHNTAATDG
+561 YHKDTR
-570 VRNAY
+570 VAY
-575 TSGAETDYNPINYYI
+575 VSGPETDYNPINYYV

-598 LSGYG
+598 MSGYG
-603 SIGLEQGKLNLYIP
+603 SIGLEHGQLNLYMP
-617 QFMLSAAG
+617 EFMLAASG
-625 QVAVGYLPGS
+625 QLAVGYLPGS
-635 QYKTLL
+635 QYKTA
-641 NGVAKYAPT
+641 GKGYAPVNG
-650 DSFLSNSDVLFGL
+650 FISNADVLFGL

-670 VDMTMVPGGAT
+670 VDMTMVPGGNT

-694 LTSGAVQIVEP
+694 LTSGAIQIVEP
-705 VDGSI
+705 IDDSI
-710 IGFDNITGKLGFTN
+710 VGLDNITGKLGFSN
-724 QIKIRSNNV
+724 QIKINNGNV
-733 DFNTALTINPDATR
+733 DFNTALTINPN
-747 AGATEA
+747 
-753 EKAAGVL
+753 KQAADVF
-760 RIRDLNLYPA
+760 RIKDLNLYP
-770 TYTGSVPTGVGN
+770 TKLVSGN
-782 AQRLGEMVFTGG
+782 YEVQPAQRLGEIALTGG
-794 KITSQFNITPH
+794 MINSKFNITPH

>member
-1 MMQNNKKSPLP
+1 MSSDNKKNGHRPMM
-12 LFRLTALAM
+12 RMTVLAM
-21 SLCAAQGSVYAMQA
+21 SLCAVHSSVYAMQA
-35 LDEQDMRAVE
+35 MNEQELRAINA
-45 GQDGIMLDT
+45 QDGIMLDT
-54 AYDSINIDRL
+54 SYDSINIDRL
-64 YWEDKVGMVD
+64 YWEDKVGMVN

-93 LGTTYKVNAGSDAA
+93 LGTTYKVNAGSDTA

-119 RYGTISAKEFKI
+119 RYGTISADAFKI
-131 CDGAGNNCGDSP
+131 CDNTGSNCGQSP
-143 GGLTVQS
+143 FGLTVQS
-150 PENAVLHFITKDGL
+150 TKDAKLHFITQDGL

-176 LKRVNIFLSQ
+176 LKGVNIFLSQ
-186 MEDSNLPLSTKI
+186 MENLSAPTTTAI

-228 GTNGYVDL
+228 GANGYVDL

-242 DATACAASGLV
+242 DAVSCAASGLV
-253 LDSSNS
+253 LTPANS

-267 VIKKDTGNTYDA
+267 VIKANSGNTYDA

-291 SGNLKNASL
+291 SGKLKNASL

-307 RSGSGNAMLGKAFA
+307 LSGSGNAILGKAFA
-321 AGNAT
+321 AGNTT

-371 LKFSNFTPLIT
+371 LQLGNFTPLIT

-393 AGYFDSGNVYVNLAN
+393 AGHFDSGNVYVNLAN
-408 TKRMALPQ
+408 TKRMALPV
-416 NAVLNAAPFL
+416 NTTLTNLPFL
-426 TAKLTKPD
+426 TGTLATD
-434 DYQLLVSKAAT
+434 NDYNLLVSKAES
-445 DTTTPNPNAVIVA
+445 DTTTPNPNSLIIA

-474 ASSDLAQ
+474 ASPDIAQ
-481 PNNAGGTWGLGLP
+481 PSNVGGTWGLGLP
-494 IYGLDANLAIYGT
+494 IYGLNANLAIYGT
-507 KFTGTPYGGTAV
+507 TFSGTPYGGTTL
-519 TNAQRLGFG
+519 TNPSQRLGFG
-528 LGLSTKGINTTALAD
+528 FGLSTKGVSAD
-543 GSPAGS
+543 GS

-561 YHNTAATDG
+561 YHKDTR
-570 VRNAY
+570 VAY
-575 TSGAETDYNPINYYI
+575 VSGPETDYNPINYYV

-598 LSGYG
+598 MSGYG
-603 SIGLEQGKLNLYIP
+603 SIGLEHGQLNLYMP
-617 QFMLSAAG
+617 EFMLAASG
-625 QVAVGYLPGS
+625 QLAVGYLPGS
-635 QYKTLL
+635 QYKTA
-641 NGVAKYAPT
+641 GKGYAPVNG
-650 DSFLSNSDVLFGL
+650 FISNADVLFGL

-670 VDMTMVPGGAT
+670 VDMTMVPGGNT

-705 VDGSI
+705 IDGSI
-710 IGFDNITGKLGFTN
+710 VGFDNITGKLGFSN
-724 QIKIRSNNV
+724 QIKINNGNV
-733 DFNTALTINPDATR
+733 DFNTALTVNPN
-747 AGATEA
+747 
-753 EKAAGVL
+753 KQAADVF
-760 RIRDLNLYPA
+760 RIKDLNFY
-770 TYTGSVPTGVGN
+770 PTGGA
-782 AQRLGEMVFTGG
+782 AQRLGEMALTGG
-794 KITSQFNITPH
+794 MLNSKFNITPH

>member
-1 MMQNNKKSPLP
+1 MSSDNKKNGHRPMM
-12 LFRLTALAM
+12 RMTVLAM
-21 SLCAAQGSVYAMQA
+21 SLCAVHSSVYAMQA
-35 LDEQDMRAVE
+35 MNEQELRAINA
-45 GQDGIMLDT
+45 QDGIILDT
-54 AYDSINIDRL
+54 SYDSINIDRL

-93 LGTTYKVNAGSDAA
+93 LGTTYKVNAGSDTA

-119 RYGTISAKEFKI
+119 RYGTIAADAFKI
-131 CDGAGNNCGDSP
+131 CDNTGANCGQSP
-143 GGLTVQS
+143 FGLTVQS
-150 PENAVLHFITKDGL
+150 TKDAKLHFITKDGL

-176 LKRVNIFLSQ
+176 LKLVNIFLSQ
-186 MEDSNLPLSTKI
+186 MENLSAPTTTAI

-242 DATACAASGLV
+242 DAVSCAASGLV
-253 LDSSNS
+253 LTPANS

-267 VIKKDTGNTYDA
+267 VIKANSGNTYDA

-291 SGNLKNASL
+291 SGKLKNASL

-307 RSGSGNAMLGKAFA
+307 LSGSGNAILGKAFA
-321 AGNAT
+321 AGNTT

-371 LKFSNFTPLIT
+371 LQFGNFTSLIT

-393 AGYFDSGNVYVNLAN
+393 AGHFDSGNVYVNLAN
-408 TKRMALPQ
+408 TKRMALPV
-416 NAVLNAAPFL
+416 NTTLAPT
-426 TAKLTKPD
+426 TAPPTGRLATPD
-434 DYQLLVSKAAT
+434 DYKLLVSQPAT
-445 DTTTPNPNAVIVA
+445 GTAPNPNALIIA

-474 ASSDLAQ
+474 ASPDIAQ
-481 PNNAGGTWGLGLP
+481 PSNLGGTWGLGLP

-507 KFTGTPYGGTAV
+507 TFSGTPYGGTTL
-519 TNAQRLGFG
+519 TNPSQRLGFG
-528 LGLSTKGINTTALAD
+528 LGLSTKGVSAD
-543 GSPAGS
+543 GS

-561 YHNTAATDG
+561 YHNSASTNG
-570 VRNAY
+570 VRDAY
-575 TSGAETDYNPINYYI
+575 VSGSETDYNPINYYI

-598 LSGYG
+598 MSGYG
-603 SIGLEQGKLNLYIP
+603 SIGLENGQLNLSIP
-617 QFMLSAAG
+617 EFMLAASG
-625 QVAVGYLPGS
+625 QLAVGYLPGS
-635 QYKTLL
+635 QYKTA
-641 NGVAKYAPT
+641 GKGYAP
-650 DSFLSNSDVLFGL
+650 SNGFISNADVLFGL
-663 RLRMAGS
+663 RLRMGGS
-670 VDMTMVPGGAT
+670 VDMTMVPGGNT
-681 AATNFISFDGNLN
+681 AATNFISFDGNLG

-710 IGFDNITGKLGFTN
+710 LGFDNITGKLGFSN
-724 QIKIRSNNV
+724 QIKIHKDNV
-733 DFNTALTINPDATR
+733 DFNTAFTVNPN
-747 AGATEA
+747 
-753 EKAAGVL
+753 KQAADVL
-760 RIRDLNLYPA
+760 RIKDLNLYPA
-770 TYTGSVPTGVGN
+770 TFTGGVPTGVGS